1 MAKRAKLPKPPY
13 PLPSKLQYKLKKKRS
28 IPSAQSN
35 PESSQSHKRR
45 RLSTSQDV
53 HTMINPALEEEL
65 CNGFSTI
72 TDTSP
77 LLLATPTPPPRGPPA
92 ATRIPAETFELIFYH
107 LKDIIMTLPLPD
119 LPIRAK
125 TPTTYNEG
133 IDNQRLT
140 NEEVMTYKRFLV
152 KKQLNDLGK
161 VCRNWRDRVKDVR
174 NGNEVI
180 IIGENDGHRA
190 FTRPS
195 AWFPLDLTRP
205 LDLTVQVTLQT
216 FIKII
221 NSLTQLYPTVRIDK
235 LTILHSFRPEGKPDE
250 LCNPPQEEGDPSSVS
265 EDKIDRLLSKIKPR
279 SVHVEWYAG
288 EDILTKNCIN
298 SIAKT
303 LKRNHMDPEVLEERL
318 NGMKVKTGNYNL
330 PRDWDI
336 KNDLSKVMTNR
347 MLIVWRQC
355 MIDFALRANHMMILQ
370 ELRESANFGVIDNFD
385 YHFVSVPLRT
395 IKKSHPLPVPYDSP
409 IPPMGSLR
417 SIDNILLWD
426 LRWRDPKWMR
436 RRNKAVAAERGETY
450 NWRDNVPSPPIEW
463 TVWGSFD
470 MWKQQKDRR
479 QFKGE
484 GKDIPWKGKTRE
496 IDETLAQFFME
507 RSKKWIKPYDWIYK
521 SEKENFEDMIR
532 FVVERNHK
540 VKKPPKSFN
549 NNAFLLALRKEGKI
563 LNEDVIKARILEV
576 RMKGK
581 EEKLRNIDEEMF
593 MMNRPE
599 SNQLQYNE
607 LYIREWLKLQTEQ
620 EKKLLVEK
628 LRRKY
633 KSKGLYTRM
642 NWPLYHPNQPGV
654 RFCVEPRII

>member
-1 MAKRAKLPKPPY
+1 
-13 PLPSKLQYKLKKKRS
+13 
-28 IPSAQSN
+28 
-35 PESSQSHKRR
+35 
-45 RLSTSQDV
+45 
-53 HTMINPALEEEL
+53 
-65 CNGFSTI
+65 
-72 TDTSP
+72 
-77 LLLATPTPPPRGPPA
+77 
-92 ATRIPAETFELIFYH
+92 
-107 LKDIIMTLPLPD
+107 MTLPLPD

-125 TPTTYNEG
+125 TPTTYNED
-133 IDNQRLT
+133 IENQRLT

-161 VCRNWRDRVKDVR
+161 VCKNWRDRTKDVR

-190 FTRPS
+190 FKRPS
-195 AWFPLDLTRP
+195 AWFPLDFNRP

-221 NSLTQLYPTVRIDK
+221 NSLTQLHPMVRINK
-235 LTILHSFRPEGKPDE
+235 LTVLHSFRPEGRPNE
-250 LCNPPQEEGDPSSVS
+250 LYDPPQEEGGQPMISNDR
-265 EDKIDRLLSKIKPR
+265 IDRLLSKIKPL

-303 LKRNHMDPEVLEERL
+303 LKRNFMDPEILEEKM
-318 NGMKVKTGNYNL
+318 NAMK
-330 PRDWDI
+330 
-336 KNDLSKVMTNR
+336 
-347 MLIVWRQC
+347 
-355 MIDFALRANHMMILQ
+355 
-370 ELRESANFGVIDNFD
+370 LRESANFGVIDNFD

-436 RRNKAVAAERGETY
+436 RRNKAVAVERGETY
-450 NWRDNVPSPPIEW
+450 SWKDNIPSPPIEW

-470 MWKQQKDRR
+470 IWKQQKDRR

-484 GKDIPWKGKTRE
+484 GKDIPWKGDTRE
-496 IDETLAQFFME
+496 IDEALAQFFME

-521 SEKENFEDMIR
+521 SEKENFQEMIR

-549 NNAFLLALRKEGKI
+549 NNTFLLALHKEGKV
-563 LNEDVIKARILEV
+563 LDEDVIKARILEV
-576 RMKGK
+576 KMKGR
-581 EEKLRNIDEEMF
+581 EEQLRNMNEEMVLL
-593 MMNRPE
+593 NQPE
-599 SNQLQYNE
+599 SNQFEYNE

-633 KSKGLYTRM
+633 KSKGLYTKM

-654 RFCVEPRII
+654 KFCVEPRII